1 MDIGHEQRHV
11 RPSEQYTDHGS
22 NSQSRIPII
31 LHFGPSFIWN
41 LYVRVSRMRMKR
53 GGFHTE
59 NTISDG
65 DEKCRDEFNVQL
77 FPATI
82 TIDSN

>member
-1 MDIGHEQRHV
+1 
-11 RPSEQYTDHGS
+11 
-22 NSQSRIPII
+22 
-31 LHFGPSFIWN
+31 
-41 LYVRVSRMRMKR
+41 MKR

-65 DEKCRDEFNVQL
+65 DEECRDEFNVQL